1 MCRDHDHGAPPWEH
15 NPSPAELLR
24 ALGPFLGSC
33 AAALFAFFVLLKS
46 VVGDQALL
54 VLVSLMATVLSV
66 AITRAL
72 FVEPFLTPAEMAAR
86 ASKIDEE
93 VRSRVLGNQDAIAE
107 RLAKA
112 LCFKT
117 VSYQLTSLPEAKA
130 KDLMQQKATALE
142 GLHKYFAESFPAL
155 HKSFP
160 PVKINKHSLVFE
172 FKGSD
177 PKLKPWLMYAHM
189 DVVPCPENTLSE
201 WRCDPFSGQILDD
214 EMAGKK
220 TRCVFGR
227 GAIDDKGRVLA
238 MLEAMEDLVANSSFK
253 PTRTLFMCFGHD
265 EELSG
270 KEGTH

>member
-1 MCRDHDHGAPPWEH
+1 
-15 NPSPAELLR
+15 
-24 ALGPFLGSC
+24 LGSC
-33 AAALFAFFVLLKS
+33 AAALFSFFLLLKS
-46 VVGDQALL
+46 LVGEQALL
-54 VLVSLMATVLSV
+54 VFVSLMTTILSV

-72 FVEPFLTPAEMAAR
+72 LVGSGPTPASMAAR
-86 ASKIDEE
+86 RSRIDEE

-117 VSYQLTSLPEAKA
+117 VSHQLTSLPKSKA
-130 KDLMQQKATALE
+130 DDLMQQKATALE
-142 GLHKYFAESFPAL
+142 GLHNYFAESFPVL
-155 HKSFP
+155 HKHFP
-160 PVKINKHSLVFE
+160 PVKVNRHSLVFE

-177 PKLKPWLMYAHM
+177 AKLKPWLMYAHM

-201 WRCDPFSGQILDD
+201 WRCDPFSGQILED

-220 TRCVFGR
+220 KRCVFGR

-270 KEGTH
+270 KEGAHSFDSATYDALDPTKHRKLYS